1 MAKGKG
7 KVDGDGTSRERTI
20 NWDDGQTKFML
31 DWCIDYMKN
40 QHAGFRFK
48 KQHHMKCADA
58 LNKEFAMG
66 VTVAQV
72 DRHFRHYKENWKYV
86 SKALNNSG
94 NGFDST
100 RCMVTVSESEKANL
114 NDRARRLLSK
124 PIKFF
129 YEMQELFMGTNAD
142 GSLATDQ
149 DTCMNDYDDSG
160 SDDSQGLND
169 MSGYAAPEDL
179 TGDDSDTLP
188 SPMSHKVGGESSAST
203 SQAGTK
209 RPRGAK
215 SPSKKSKKPKSR
227 FAESTE
233 QLNSTLVL
241 LQKFLSAPAPQ
252 VPLPPNPHASL
263 WERLEAMTITTD
275 DKITIGQYLAHKD
288 REGLRDFLSSSSD
301 TTLQTWVYKFLTSEN
316 Y

>member
-1 MAKGKG
+1 MTKGKG
-7 KVDGDGTSRERTI
+7 KVDGDGPSRERTI

-40 QHAGFRFK
+40 QHAGFKFK

-58 LNKEFAMG
+58 LNKEFGMG

-86 SKALNNSG
+86 SKALSNSG
-94 NGFDST
+94 NGFDGT
-100 RCMVTVSESEKANL
+100 RCMVTISESEKENL

-129 YEMQELFMGTNAD
+129 YEMKELFAGTNAD
-142 GSLATDQ
+142 GSFAADQ
-149 DTCMNDYDDSG
+149 DTCMNDRDDSE

-169 MSGYAAPEDL
+169 MSGYALPEDI

-188 SPMSHKVGGESSAST
+188 SPLSHKPGGESSSNT
-203 SQAGTK
+203 SRAGIK
-209 RPRGAK
+209 RPRGCK
-215 SPSKKSKKPKSR
+215 SPSKKPKKAKSR
-227 FAESTE
+227 FSQTTE
-233 QLNSTLVL
+233 QLNSTLL
-241 LQKFLSAPAPQ
+241 SLQKFLNAPAPQ
-252 VPLPPNPHASL
+252 VLQPSNPHASL

-275 DKITIGQYLAHKD
+275 DKITVGQYLAHNERK
-288 REGLRDFLSSSSD
+288 GLRDFLSSASD
-301 TTLQTWVYKFLTSEN
+301 TTLRTWVYKFLTGEN

>member
-7 KVDGDGTSRERTI
+7 KVDGDGPSRERTI

-31 DWCIDYMKN
+31 DWCIDYMKK
-40 QHAGFRFK
+40 QHAGFKFK
-48 KQHHMKCADA
+48 KQHHVKCADA

-86 SKALNNSG
+86 SKALSNSG
-94 NGFDST
+94 NVFDST
-100 RCMVTVSESEKANL
+100 RCMVTISESEKANL

-129 YEMQELFMGTNAD
+129 YEMQELFMGTNAN
-142 GSLATDQ
+142 GSLAIDQ
-149 DTCMNDYDDSG
+149 DTCMNDCDGSE

-169 MSGYAAPEDL
+169 MSGYALPEDL

-188 SPMSHKVGGESSAST
+188 SPISNKPGGESS
-203 SQAGTK
+203 SQVGTK
-209 RPRGAK
+209 RPRGSK
-215 SPSKKSKKPKSR
+215 SPSKKPKKPKSR

-233 QLNSTLVL
+233 QLNSTLVS

-252 VPLPPNPHASL
+252 MLQPPNPHASL

-275 DKITIGQYLAHKD
+275 DKITVAQYLSHKD
-288 REGLRDFLSSSSD
+288 REGLRDFLSISSD
-301 TTLQTWVYKFLTSEN
+301 TTLQTWVYKFLTAEN